1 MLEIKSTKESHSNRL
16 DKERKKVA
24 LCIIFVE
31 NENFDQDNN
40 VSVSKLYKKTF
51 KEAKN
56 IQRHFK
62 NPARHLRLSI

>member
-40 VSVSKLYKKTF
+40 VSLTKLYKKTF

-62 NPARHLRLSI
+62 NPTRHLRLSI